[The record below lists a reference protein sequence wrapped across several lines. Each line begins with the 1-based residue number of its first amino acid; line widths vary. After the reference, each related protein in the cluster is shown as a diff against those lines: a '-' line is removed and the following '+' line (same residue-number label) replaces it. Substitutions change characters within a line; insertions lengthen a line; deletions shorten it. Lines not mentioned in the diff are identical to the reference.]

1 MRPTSPITVYLADDH
16 DIVLR
21 GIASIISLDPEL
33 HIVGCTN
40 DSTRILEDLIQLLP
54 QILVLDLNMPG
65 LPGDEILRRVRDEP
79 RIATRVVVFTM
90 HNDIGYVQ
98 RALDNGAMG
107 YVVKES
113 ASSELI
119 KAIKTVAQGQVYL
132 CPPFTQETL
141 WAYREQ
147 IQQSRV
153 DISVD
158 DEVIYE
164 QLTRREKEILV
175 LVARGY
181 TNREIA
187 EQVGRSVRTIE
198 KHRYNLMK
206 KAGLRNKAELIQF
219 ALRMGLIDSGKIS

>member
-21 GIASIISLDPEL
+21 GISSIISLDPEL

-65 LPGDEILRRVRDEP
+65 LPGHEILRLVRDEP
-79 RIATRVVVFTM
+79 RITTRVVVFTM

-98 RALDNGAMG
+98 RTLDNGAMG

-113 ASSELI
+113 PSSELI
-119 KAIKTVAQGQVYL
+119 KAIKTVAQGNIYL
-132 CPPFTQETL
+132 CPPYTQEAL

-147 IQQSRV
+147 IHQSRT
-153 DISVD
+153 DISAD
-158 DEVIYE
+158 DEMIYQ

-181 TNREIA
+181 TNREVA
-187 EQVGRSVRTIE
+187 AQMGRSVRTIE
-198 KHRYNLMK
+198 KHRFNLMK
-206 KAGLRNKAELIQF
+206 KAGFRNKAELIQF
-219 ALRMGLIDSGKIS
+219 ALRTGLIDPGTTS